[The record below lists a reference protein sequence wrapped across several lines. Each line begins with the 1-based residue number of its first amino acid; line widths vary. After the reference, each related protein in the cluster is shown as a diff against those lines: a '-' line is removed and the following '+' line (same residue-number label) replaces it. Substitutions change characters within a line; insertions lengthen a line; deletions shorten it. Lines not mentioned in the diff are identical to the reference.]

1 MHPATLTRES
11 IPPFV
16 PCPMERRP
24 PRFMFRVALRPLGRN
39 QPHQWQGWASDAED
53 ASFRAVEDARQRWV
67 GFSFVV
73 SSVCQVGV

>member
-1 MHPATLTRES
+1 MHPVTVTRVP

-16 PCPMERRP
+16 PCPMERRT

-39 QPHQWQGWASDAED
+39 QPHQWQGWAHDAAD

-73 SSVCQVGV
+73 SGVHQVGL